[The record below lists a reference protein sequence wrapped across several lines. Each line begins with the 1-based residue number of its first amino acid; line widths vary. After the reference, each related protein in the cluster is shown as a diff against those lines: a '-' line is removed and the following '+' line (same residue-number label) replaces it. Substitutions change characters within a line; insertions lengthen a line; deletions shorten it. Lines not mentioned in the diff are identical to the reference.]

1 MLCPKEFSV
10 LEESILNQ
18 FHQFID
24 FIVEYPTWETHPWL
38 EVRRK

>member
-10 LEESILNQ
+10 REESILNQ
-18 FHQFID
+18 FYD
-24 FIVEYPTWETHPWL
+24 LIVEYPTWETHPWL